1 MIYRC
6 LKGNFFLVKL
16 EDLPTFE
23 WSMNYCD
30 NKGIFHNDIKF
41 ITSFFLLNILK
52 WNMQLE
58 FYCSHMIF
66 CFHRQL

>member
-1 MIYRC
+1 MIHRC

-16 EDLPTFE
+16 EDLPTLE
-23 WSMNYCD
+23 WFINYCD

-58 FYCSHMIF
+58 LYCSHMIF
-66 CFHRQL
+66 CFRCQL